1 MGHSVVAANGAPK
14 NPQQTT
20 AVNSM
25 QHTYYVFF
33 LVTDNFSFNN
43 SSLLGVGQRVSSI
56 CLFFFLCNL
65 QNLFQRPPKSMGESW
80 FGKIVILKATY

>member
-20 AVNSM
+20 AVNSK

-56 CLFFFLCNL
+56 CLFFFPL
-65 QNLFQRPPKSMGESW
+65 
-80 FGKIVILKATY
+80 